1 MKSLMLCVGLLL
13 ASLGFGQTTIWQT
26 PGQMNGTVGLAQA
39 NEEMIWLF
47 APGVETQSSGIEL
60 RVTQQDTVNK
70 TAISVY
76 DENGAS
82 VASTYPQPFPNTG
95 YVFIPWQ
102 TGTLTLPVGVG
113 SSRYHL
119 GAESGGRVV
128 MFGSVVSPS
137 PVCDVRVGSIVDGV
151 ALTSIRVPADYEVS
165 SCAMPWFRLK
175 YIAP

>member
-1 MKSLMLCVGLLL
+1 MKPYLLL
-13 ASLGFGQTTIWQT
+13 AALISLPCFGQTTFWQT
-26 PGQMNGTVGLAQA
+26 PGQITGTVGLAQS
-39 NEEMIWLF
+39 NEELIWMF
-47 APGVETQSSGIEL
+47 APGMETQSSGIEL

-70 TAISVY
+70 TVISVY
-76 DENGAS
+76 DENGVS

-137 PVCDVRVGSIVDGV
+137 PVCNVPVGSIVDGV
-151 ALTSIRVPADYEVS
+151 ALTSIRVPPDYEVS
-165 SCAMPWFRLK
+165 ACAMPWFRLK